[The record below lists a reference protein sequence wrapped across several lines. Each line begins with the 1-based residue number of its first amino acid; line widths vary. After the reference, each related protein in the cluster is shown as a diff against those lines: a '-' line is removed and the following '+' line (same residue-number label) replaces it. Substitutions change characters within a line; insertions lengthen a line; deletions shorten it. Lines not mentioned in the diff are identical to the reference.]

1 MTDTLTVSA
10 IAYSEARDSVLL
22 WETILIAS
30 SIISSHLTLF
40 SPQTLDRNS
49 SSMPM
54 FQNSQYTDA
63 HESTFNDVGRDQINR
78 DQVNIGQIVHYNN
91 AGAM

>member
-1 MTDTLTVSA
+1 
-10 IAYSEARDSVLL
+10 
-22 WETILIAS
+22 
-30 SIISSHLTLF
+30 
-40 SPQTLDRNS
+40 
-49 SSMPM
+49 MPM

-91 AGAM
+91 AGEL